1 MRLKMGWVALACL
14 CLLPVGVTAKTKAQD
29 KTHIPVA
36 THRLEGLLQVVP
48 VEKTLNTTSKVKGIF
63 KKAARTAN
71 LKCSFQNQGSSEIRA
86 IRGVLRFTSYF
97 GDPIVDLSVEV
108 VSVIAPG
115 QKVTVAWQIKRERF
129 TSDETFKT
137 FVDTPLDKMR
147 SVWIP
152 SVVVLANGT
161 TLKN

>member
-1 MRLKMGWVALACL
+1 
-14 CLLPVGVTAKTKAQD
+14 
-29 KTHIPVA
+29 
-36 THRLEGLLQVVP
+36 LEGLLQVVP
-48 VEKTLNTTSKVKGIF
+48 VEKTLNTTSKVKGVF
-63 KKAARTAN
+63 KKAARTAD
-71 LKCSFQNQGSSEIRA
+71 LKCSFQNQGAQEIRA
-86 IRGVLRFTSYF
+86 VRGVLRFTSYF

-129 TSDETFKT
+129 TSDTAFKT

-147 SVWIP
+147 AVWIP
-152 SVVVLANGT
+152 SVAVLADGT